1 MGNGT
6 SLGKVRG
13 LGSAHHGAH
22 HWLIQRFTAIGNV
35 VLTIWLVA
43 SILLLPDMSYATWA
57 GYLSGAVPATAMV
70 LLIICVFWHAHH
82 GLQVLI
88 EDYVMTTGNRF
99 ATLALLNLATFGGV
113 AAGIFFVIRIVMTAQ
128 GDVTADAVMTEIQNS
143 MSQNQPGGR

>member
-43 SILLLPDMSYATWA
+43 SILLLPDMSYGTWSE
-57 GYLSGAVPATAMV
+57 YLSGAVPATAMV

-88 EDYVMTTGNRF
+88 EDYVMTSGNRF
-99 ATLALLNLATFGGV
+99 ATLALLNLATFGGA
-113 AAGIFFVIRIVMTAQ
+113 AAGIFFMARIVMTAQ
-128 GDVTADAVMTEIQNS
+128 GDVAADAALAELQNS
-143 MSQNQPGGR
+143 MGAR

>member
-13 LGSAHHGAH
+13 LGSSHEGAH
-22 HWLIQRFTAIGNV
+22 HWLVQRFTAIGNV

-43 SILLLPDMSYATWA
+43 SILMLPDMSYGTWSA
-57 GYLSGAVPATAMV
+57 YLSGAVPATAMV

-88 EDYVMTTGNRF
+88 EDYVHTAGNKF
-99 ATLALLNLATFGGV
+99 AALALLNLAAIGGA
-113 AAGIFFVIRIVMTAQ
+113 AAGIFFVVRIVMTAQ
-128 GDVTADAVMTEIQNS
+128 GDAAAEGALAELQNS
-143 MSQNQPGGR
+143 MGAR